1 MEIKT
6 NHERAMNPDESR
18 LKLPFI
24 KFWGLVRWSLIRHK
38 YLLPAFTIIQAAFAL
53 AIVYGLAL
61 LIPEINESA
70 AIYLSSGSISLG
82 IIAVGCVLAPQIANT
97 SKQDGLFAYQRTLP
111 VGRSAILL
119 ADIIIWCIASLPG
132 VFMGCLA
139 AILRF
144 DITLT
149 ITPLSIAIIL
159 IAQITMICIGFA
171 IAYLL
176 PPNAMALATQLI
188 MIGGLLFSPITYP
201 MDRLP
206 EWTTYIHQYLPFVPT
221 TDLLRSTLFNFGTF
235 SFVDLFVIIIWAIV
249 GFIVSLITLSR
260 RE

>member
-1 MEIKT
+1 MVSFFS
-6 NHERAMNPDESR
+6 D
-18 LKLPFI
+18 KLIYISGGNFTY
-24 KFWGLVRWSLIRHK
+24 FVEFYLIVN
-38 YLLPAFTIIQAAFAL
+38 I
-53 AIVYGLAL
+53 
-61 LIPEINESA
+61 
-70 AIYLSSGSISLG
+70 
-82 IIAVGCVLAPQIANT
+82 CVEE
-97 SKQDGLFAYQRTLP
+97 
-111 VGRSAILL
+111 
-119 ADIIIWCIASLPG
+119 

-221 TDLLRSTLFNFGTF
+221 TDLLRSTLFNLETF
-235 SFVDLFVIIIWAIV
+235 SEVDLFVIIIWAIA